1 MRLDELKRIL
11 EHSSVKTLQDENGWN
26 VAAIGFLSTEDAQTV
41 YNLLWDMKRLLE
53 QFPDMKLI

>member
-11 EHSSVKTLQDENGWN
+11 DQSCVSKRHDPNGW
-26 VAAIGFLSTEDAQTV
+26 AIACIAFLSAEDAQKI

-53 QFPDMKLI
+53 QFPNTKLL